1 MGWPPTS
8 LAARGVTVGLARSS
22 HLVHHDLK
30 HSGLLESLGSDHL
43 FASVEDA
50 VAALGPHP

>member
-1 MGWPPTS
+1 